1 MSGLPSGTVTFLFT
15 DIEGSTRLLR
25 RLGERY
31 VEVLGRHDRLVR
43 SACGG
48 HGGREINT
56 QGDAFFVAFARAG
69 DAVAAAV
76 RVQRALAAERWPEG
90 ASVRVRIG
98 VHTGEPV
105 VGGTNYVGLA
115 VHRAA
120 RICAVGHGGQI
131 LLSSAT
137 RELLEDD
144 LRSEVSFRDLGEWR
158 LKDFDR
164 PEHLFQVV
172 VGDLPDR
179 FPPPASTAAESR
191 QAEEVELPLELDA
204 GTPLAGRQAELDALR
219 EQWRRAHGGSGR
231 LVLVAG
237 ARGMGKTRLA
247 AEFAGEIH
255 RDRGAVLYA
264 AGAGAKEAA
273 LDALRAARVTRR
285 PALLVLDDVDLAGDD
300 VLVELGELVGALPG
314 LPVLVVATAEQPDLG
329 RGLGADE
336 AFVLAPLDV
345 DGVRAVARLYAGEH
359 DDGEIPFKQLAETS
373 GGVPLRVHR
382 AAVEWARTLV
392 VRRLAETASRI
403 AADRPGL
410 REAEDDL
417 AASIV
422 ELHAGERAEPS
433 VVVRE
438 SGLCPFKGLA
448 PFDVDD
454 AGVFFGRER
463 LVAEM
468 VARLTGAPLMGIV
481 GPSGSGK
488 SSVLRAGLLAALV
501 AGVLPGSE
509 RWALALLRPGEHPM
523 QALEDATAGVAPG
536 GRLVIAVDQF
546 EEVFTACGDA
556 TERGAFVDALVA
568 WARDP
573 RRRVVV
579 LAAVR
584 ADFYGRCTAYPELA
598 RLLGANHVLVGP
610 MQPDELRRAIE
621 LPARRAGLRV
631 EPELVDALVADVAD
645 EPGAL
650 PLLSSALLELWQERD
665 GRCLRHA
672 TYERTGGVR
681 GAIARLAE
689 EAFSELDA
697 GQQRI
702 ARSLL
707 LRLAGE
713 GAGGAVVRRRVALT
727 ELEGQSDQDLWAVLD
742 VLSDRRLITMS
753 ATTVEVAHEAL
764 LREWPRLRGWLEED
778 AQGRRVQRHLVDAAH
793 DWDERG
799 RDPGDLYRG
808 ARLAV
813 ALEWRS
819 GHELEL
825 NPTERGFL
833 DAGRAAAERAQRR
846 LRVLLAGV
854 AALLAVAVAGAL
866 VAVHQR
872 SAARSEAQ
880 AAEAQ
885 RIGAQ
890 ALTDPDLDRSLLLA
904 RHGVAL
910 DDAPATRSN
919 LLAALVRAPA
929 ATGVMHAVGN
939 PLTAIDVD
947 SDGRTVAVGD
957 SRGSVV
963 FLDALTRRRIGQPV
977 KPGLLITAV
986 RFSPDGTRVAVA
998 GHDVAQFG
1006 FVELFDAR
1014 THRSLRRLA
1023 TGFESSAPL
1032 AFVGEV
1038 GTVVFSPDSHVLVA
1052 DIMAASRR
1060 VNARRYAVRWDA
1072 RTGRRLGSP
1081 RPLTSGNT
1089 WTHAVLGVGAG
1100 GRRLVTFS
1108 PGRRLTVVRDAV
1120 TLRQVREFRGGGT
1133 PVHELRGGGSP
1144 TAVSANGRTAAFALP
1159 DGPVR
1164 LLDLR
1169 TGDVRMIGQRNGV
1182 PVVAMR
1188 FTPDSRKLVTALGNA
1203 PLVVWDVEH
1212 ATPLETFTGLG
1223 TVEQFAIASNGR
1235 TAYGVGHDDS
1245 VIAWDL
1251 TGTQRLGREFHSEP
1265 PTATGV
1271 LAVTA
1276 RGTTFAVPDRGGYV
1290 DLRDSRDLTHTR
1302 RVRISAGGATRGA
1315 SSLVAIAP
1323 DGRTLAT
1330 ATADGAISFV
1340 DLRSGQPL
1348 GRPVLAHVGK
1358 VRALAFSNDGR
1369 WLATGGADQAVYLW
1383 DVRRR
1388 RPVRIS
1394 SALTGPPTS
1403 LSISPDDSEVAATVV
1418 GPDGNG
1424 LLDIL
1429 SMPRLTLAAHRPAIA
1444 GRQTQ
1449 FSHDGRRLFYGD
1461 DAGRVWVLD
1470 TRTWKPRG
1478 PPLAGRAA
1486 PGRFALSPDDRALAT
1501 TAADGSTQLWQ
1512 VPSGRPIGTAL
1523 PGVAGR
1529 PVSAAFIDGGTEL
1542 VTLHDNGQGYVW
1554 DLRPETWARR
1564 ACAIAGRALTRTE
1577 WHDAL
1582 PERHYQP
1589 ACSDR

>member
-43 SACGG
+43 AACGG

-90 ASVRVRIG
+90 ASVRVRMG

-131 LLSSAT
+131 LVSSAT

-172 VGDLPDR
+172 VRDLPDQ
-179 FPPPASTAAESR
+179 FPPPASTAAESW
-191 QAEEVELPLELDA
+191 QSKEVELPLELDV

-237 ARGMGKTRLA
+237 PRGMGKTRLA

-255 RDRGAVLYA
+255 RDRGTVLYA

-273 LDALRAARVTRR
+273 LDTLRAARVTRR
-285 PALLVLDDVDLAGDD
+285 PSLLVLDDVDLVGDD

-314 LPVLVVATAEQPDLG
+314 LPVLVLATAEQPDLG

-382 AAVEWARTLV
+382 AAREWARTLV

-448 PFDVDD
+448 SFDVDD

-488 SSVLRAGLLAALV
+488 SSVLRAGLLAALA

-523 QALEDATAGVAPG
+523 QALEDATASVARG

-546 EEVFTACGDA
+546 EEVFTACRDA

-568 WARDP
+568 SARDP

-579 LAAVR
+579 LVACR

-621 LPARRAGLRV
+621 LPARRAGLNV
-631 EPELVDALVADVAD
+631 EQELVDALVADVAD

-650 PLLSSALLELWQERD
+650 PLLSSALLELWQRSD
-665 GRCLRHA
+665 GRRLRHA

-681 GAIARLAE
+681 SAIARLAE
-689 EAFSELDA
+689 EAFSEFDA

-727 ELEGQSDQDLWAVLD
+727 ELEGQADQDVWAVLE

-764 LREWPRLRGWLEED
+764 LREWPRLRGWLEDD
-778 AQGRRVQRHLVDAAH
+778 ADGRRVQRHLVDAAN

-825 NPTERGFL
+825 NPIERGFL

-846 LRVLLAGV
+846 LRVLLAGI

-866 VAVHQR
+866 IAVHQR

-890 ALTDPDLDRSLLLA
+890 ALTDPDLDRSVLLA
-904 RHGVAL
+904 RQGVAL
-910 DDAPATRSN
+910 DDSPATRSN

-929 ATGVMHAVGN
+929 AIGVTHAVGN
-939 PLTAIDVD
+939 PLTAIDID
-947 SDGRTVAVGD
+947 SDGRTLAVGD

-963 FLDALTRRRIGQPV
+963 FLDALTRRRIGRPV
-977 KPGLLITAV
+977 KPGLVITDV
-986 RFSPDGTRVAVA
+986 RFSPDGTRLAVA
-998 GHDVAQFG
+998 GHDVDQFG
-1006 FVELFDAR
+1006 FVKLFDAR

-1052 DIMAASRR
+1052 DILAASQQ

-1072 RTGRRLGSP
+1072 RTGRRLGAP

-1089 WTHAVLGVGAG
+1089 WTNAVMGFGAG
-1100 GRRLVTFS
+1100 GTRLVTFS

-1120 TLRQVREFRGGGT
+1120 TLRQVREFRGGGS
-1133 PVHELRGGGSP
+1133 PVHEVRGGGSP
-1144 TAVSANGRTAAFALP
+1144 AAVSPNERIAAFALP
-1159 DGPVR
+1159 DGSTR

-1169 TGDVRMIGQRNGV
+1169 TGNVRMIGQRNGV

-1188 FTPDSRKLVTALGNA
+1188 FTPDSRKLVTAAGNA

-1212 ATPLETFTGLG
+1212 ATPVETFIGLG
-1223 TVEQFAIASNGR
+1223 TVEQFAIASDGR
-1235 TAYGVGHDDS
+1235 TAYGVGRDDS

-1251 TGTQRLGREFHSEP
+1251 TGARRLGRAFHSEP

-1276 RGTTFAVPDRGGYV
+1276 RGWRLP
-1290 DLRDSRDLTHTR
+1290 SRI
-1302 RVRISAGGATRGA
+1302 VAG
-1315 SSLVAIAP
+1315 
-1323 DGRTLAT
+1323 
-1330 ATADGAISFV
+1330 
-1340 DLRSGQPL
+1340 
-1348 GRPVLAHVGK
+1348 
-1358 VRALAFSNDGR
+1358 
-1369 WLATGGADQAVYLW
+1369 
-1383 DVRRR
+1383 
-1388 RPVRIS
+1388 
-1394 SALTGPPTS
+1394 TS
-1403 LSISPDDSEVAATVV
+1403 TCATVA
-1418 GPDGNG
+1418 
-1424 LLDIL
+1424 
-1429 SMPRLTLAAHRPAIA
+1429 S
-1444 GRQTQ
+1444 
-1449 FSHDGRRLFYGD
+1449 
-1461 DAGRVWVLD
+1461 
-1470 TRTWKPRG
+1470 
-1478 PPLAGRAA
+1478 
-1486 PGRFALSPDDRALAT
+1486 
-1501 TAADGSTQLWQ
+1501 
-1512 VPSGRPIGTAL
+1512 
-1523 PGVAGR
+1523 
-1529 PVSAAFIDGGTEL
+1529 
-1542 VTLHDNGQGYVW
+1542 
-1554 DLRPETWARR
+1554 
-1564 ACAIAGRALTRTE
+1564 
-1577 WHDAL
+1577 
-1582 PERHYQP
+1582 
-1589 ACSDR
+1589 